1 MVTTAA
7 QDIHLPP
14 GFPPH
19 TLGMPRIVQWDTADV
34 DVLLDEF
41 AALRSTGC
49 ILVVLI
55 GDDALPKLLGDFWV
69 DMEDVLLD
77 IDMSV
82 YKTSQKAVESM
93 LQAGVGEAMLKVAA
107 QEILMET
114 A

>member
-1 MVTTAA
+1 
-7 QDIHLPP
+7 
-14 GFPPH
+14 
-19 TLGMPRIVQWDTADV
+19 MPRILQWETTDV
-34 DVLLDEF
+34 DVLLEKF

-69 DMEDVLLD
+69 EMEDTLLE

-82 YKTSQKAVESM
+82 YKTSQKAVQSM
-93 LQAGVGEAMLKVAA
+93 LQGGVGDAMLKVAA
-107 QEILMET
+107 QEIVMET